1 MNSEGKGQKLR
12 QKQQEASALAAP
24 CRAASC
30 SAEPASLSPG
40 PRKACSSGLLRL
52 KPPAVALRF
61 GATVGTMT
69 SIQFPVRARTLG
81 GLGLLCVL
89 CALPAQA
96 QLARKPSYYEADA
109 QLRSE
114 PDAQRRQAFAPT
126 NGVPAS
132 PAPGPAQVMGQT
144 KGPGSLPALTSRAE
158 FDRLARVHHAGAALA
173 LAHVMFVID
182 LKAHPA
188 KIYYVNTPR
197 YELHSRFVREAGL
210 VPPATTQREIDKN
223 YGAPARRFL
232 FGSLSWQSSL
242 QRFTYEFWEGDLLT
256 PALLRQAEQSLKA
269 SFFAPVQFKTNSTL
283 HERRAQ
289 EAGVEFVTQE
299 ALIRD
304 QPYLPLNVGRATG
317 RLRIIESGA
326 SVNGLLPGDIA
337 LLRQVPLSL
346 PPVAGALR
354 EHDGQWVELKVS
366 ASGYLLRR
374 LTPDEAAAQVAAQA
388 AAQAARHARAASGK
402 KTAAASAARPD
413 LREQRLLPLADL
425 RQRNHAQCGAK
436 AANLGALQAAKIAGT
451 RVPDGFCIP
460 FAHYERFMRANGLDQ
475 RLERL
480 QREPG
485 FQTDP
490 QARLKALEQLRA
502 EMLQWPVDASDA
514 AQWKA
519 HWQSQLNGQG
529 VFVRSSSNSEDL
541 PGFSGAGLYTTV
553 PNVKTEA
560 ALAQALKTVWASVF
574 NPEAWEARSAAGFD
588 ARAVS
593 MAVFVQQA
601 VDATSAGVMITR
613 DPFDAGHRHITYI
626 SAKRGIGIR
635 VVEGRRI
642 AEQVTYSSW
651 SKAIQVISRSGDDTA
666 LQLSEGG
673 GVKEVPIDAGRTV
686 LTDALVLRL
695 ARVADAVK
703 RQFKGVDQD
712 IEWAVVGDEVV
723 LLQARPY
730 VERR

>member
-1 MNSEGKGQKLR
+1 
-12 QKQQEASALAAP
+12 
-24 CRAASC
+24 
-30 SAEPASLSPG
+30 
-40 PRKACSSGLLRL
+40 
-52 KPPAVALRF
+52 
-61 GATVGTMT
+61 MT
-69 SIQFPVRARTLG
+69 YFQFPVRARTLG
-81 GLGLLCVL
+81 GLGLLGVL

-96 QLARKPSYYEADA
+96 QLARKPSFY
-109 QLRSE
+109 E
-114 PDAQRRQAFAPT
+114 PDAQRRQAFAPV
-126 NGVPAS
+126 NSVPAS

-144 KGPGSLPALTSRAE
+144 KGPGALPALASRAE
-158 FDRLARVHHAGAALA
+158 FDQLARVHHAGTALE
-173 LAHVMFVID
+173 LADVMFVID
-182 LKAHPA
+182 LKAHLA

-197 YELHSRFVREAGL
+197 YELHSRFVLKAGL

-223 YGAPARRFL
+223 YGASARRFL
-232 FGSLSWQSSL
+232 FGSVSWQAAIG
-242 QRFTYEFWEGDLLT
+242 RFTYEFWEGDQLT

-304 QPYLPLNVGRATG
+304 QPYLPLNVGRAVG
-317 RLRIIESGA
+317 RLRIVESGA

-346 PPVAGALR
+346 PPVAGVLTERPSTALSHVNLLAKGWGIPNAYVQGAAAALR
-354 EHDGQWVELKVS
+354 QHDGQWVELKVS
-366 ASGYLLRR
+366 ASGYVLRR
-374 LTPDEAAAQVAAQA
+374 LTPEEAVAAAQA
-388 AAQAARHARAASGK
+388 AAQAALKAHAASGK
-402 KTAAASAARPD
+402 KPAAASAARPD

-425 RQRNHAQCGAK
+425 RARHHAQCGAK

-460 FAHYERFMRANGLDQ
+460 FSHYERFMRANGLDE
-475 RLERL
+475 RLARL

-485 FQTDP
+485 FQSDP
-490 QARLKALEQLRA
+490 QARLKALAQLRA

-514 AQWKA
+514 AQWQA
-519 HWQSQLNGQG
+519 RWQSQLNGQG

-560 ALAQALKTVWASVF
+560 ALAQAVKTVWASVF

-588 ARAVS
+588 AGAVS

-666 LQLSEGG
+666 LQLSAGG
-673 GVKEVPIDAGRTV
+673 GVKEVPVEAGRTV

-712 IEWAVVGDEVV
+712 IEWAVVGDEIV

-730 VERR
+730 VERALGR

>member
-1 MNSEGKGQKLR
+1 
-12 QKQQEASALAAP
+12 
-24 CRAASC
+24 
-30 SAEPASLSPG
+30 
-40 PRKACSSGLLRL
+40 
-52 KPPAVALRF
+52 
-61 GATVGTMT
+61 MT
-69 SIQFPVRARTLG
+69 YFQFPVRARTLG
-81 GLGLLCVL
+81 GLGLLGVL

-96 QLARKPSYYEADA
+96 QLARKPSFY
-109 QLRSE
+109 E
-114 PDAQRRQAFAPT
+114 PDAQQRQAFAPV
-126 NGVPAS
+126 NSVPAS

-144 KGPGSLPALTSRAE
+144 KGPGALPALASRAE
-158 FDRLARVHHAGAALA
+158 FDQLARVHHAGTALE
-173 LAHVMFVID
+173 LADVMFVID

-197 YELHSRFVREAGL
+197 YELHSRFVLKAGL

-232 FGSLSWQSSL
+232 FGSVSWQAAIG
-242 QRFTYEFWEGDLLT
+242 RFTYEFWEGDQLT
-256 PALLRQAEQSLKA
+256 PVLLRQAEQSLKA

-304 QPYLPLNVGRATG
+304 QPYLPLNVGGAVG
-317 RLRIIESGA
+317 RLRIVESGA

-337 LLRQVPLSL
+337 VLRQVPLSL
-346 PPVAGALR
+346 PPVAGVLTERPSTALSHVNLLAKGWGIPNAYVQGAAAALR
-354 EHDGQWVELKVS
+354 QHDGQWVELKVS
-366 ASGYLLRR
+366 ASGYVLRR
-374 LTPDEAAAQVAAQA
+374 LTPEEAVAAAQA
-388 AAQAARHARAASGK
+388 AAQAALKAHAASGK
-402 KTAAASAARPD
+402 NPAAASAARPD
-413 LREQRLLPLADL
+413 LREQRLLPLAEL

-460 FAHYERFMRANGLDQ
+460 FSHYERFMRANGLDE

-485 FQTDP
+485 FQSDP
-490 QARLKALEQLRA
+490 QARLKALAQLRA

-514 AQWKA
+514 AQWQA
-519 HWQSQLNGQG
+519 RWQSQLNGQG

-560 ALAQALKTVWASVF
+560 ALTQAVKTVWASVF

-588 ARAVS
+588 AGAVS

-666 LQLSEGG
+666 LQLSAGG
-673 GVKEVPIDAGRTV
+673 GVKEVPVEAGRTV

-712 IEWAVVGDEVV
+712 IEWAVVGDEIV

-730 VERR
+730 VERALGR

>member
-1 MNSEGKGQKLR
+1 MR
-12 QKQQEASALAAP
+12 Y
-24 CRAASC
+24 
-30 SAEPASLSPG
+30 
-40 PRKACSSGLLRL
+40 
-52 KPPAVALRF
+52 F
-61 GATVGTMT
+61 
-69 SIQFPVRARTLG
+69 QFPVRARTLG
-81 GLGLLCVL
+81 GLCWLAVL
-89 CALPAQA
+89 CALPPAQAQA
-96 QLARKPSYYEADA
+96 QLARKPSFYEPEAT
-109 QLRSE
+109 LR
-114 PDAQRRQAFAPT
+114 RAFVPENAVPT
-126 NGVPAS
+126 SSPAS
-132 PAPGPAQVMGQT
+132 VMGQT
-144 KGPGSLPALTSRAE
+144 HGPGSLPALANRAE
-158 FDRLARVHHAGAALA
+158 FDQLARVHNAGTALE
-173 LAHVMFVID
+173 LAHVMFIID
-182 LKAHPA
+182 LQASPA

-210 VPPATTQREIDKN
+210 VPPATPQREIDKN
-223 YGAPARRFL
+223 YGAAGRRFL

-242 QRFTYEFWEGDLLT
+242 QRFTYEFWEGDRLT
-256 PALLRQAEQSLKA
+256 PALLKQAEKSLNA
-269 SFFAPVQFKTNSTL
+269 SFFAPVEFKTNSNL

-289 EAGVEFVTQE
+289 EAGIVFVTQE

-304 QPYLPLNVGRATG
+304 QPYLPLNPGRAVG
-317 RLRIIESGA
+317 RLRIVESGA

-346 PPVAGALR
+346 PPVSGVLTERPSTALSHVNLLAKGWGIPNAYVR
-354 EHDGQWVELKVS
+354 DAAAVLRPHDGQWVELNVS
-366 ASGYLLRR
+366 SAGYLLRR
-374 LTPDEAAAQVAAQA
+374 LTPDEAVAAQA
-388 AAQAARHARAASGK
+388 ALKARAASV
-402 KTAAASAARPD
+402 KTPAAALAARPD

-425 RQRNHAQCGAK
+425 RARNHAQCGAK

-460 FAHYERFMRANGLDQ
+460 FSHYERFMRANGLDA
-475 RLERL
+475 RLARL

-490 QARLKALEQLRA
+490 QARFKALEQLRA

-514 AQWKA
+514 AAWQA
-519 HWQSQLNGQG
+519 RWQSQLNGQG

-553 PNVKTEA
+553 PNVKHAA
-560 ALAQALKTVWASVF
+560 ALTQAVKTVWASVF

-588 ARAVS
+588 AGAVA

-601 VDATSAGVMITR
+601 VDASSAGVMITR

-666 LQLSEGG
+666 LQLSPEG

-686 LTDALVLRL
+686 LTDALVQRL
-695 ARVADAVK
+695 ARIADAVK
-703 RQFKGVDQD
+703 RQFKGVEQD
-712 IEWAVVGDEVV
+712 IEWAVVGDEIV

-730 VERR
+730 VERALTR